1 MSIPRTQ
8 LIVIA
13 GVYAF
18 VCFSALVFRFA
29 PEQEQ
34 IWDWFIQATAVFIGA
49 LLALAIGVGQ
59 FGYQQRE
66 IADTR
71 REEFRALVRAEL
83 EETVQRLQ
91 GSGATAREPTALDHV
106 KPLALEEA
114 VRSGLLPPSFSKELM
129 SVARQ
134 FYIYKMFDTLAIP
147 GRYDL
152 NSQPGWQRLRGAQ
165 KGLADQAEYI
175 IELCQELL
183 NHAEL
188 AEAESI
194 SEKQ

>member
-1 MSIPRTQ
+1 
-8 LIVIA
+8 
-13 GVYAF
+13 
-18 VCFSALVFRFA
+18 VCFSVLVFRFA

-134 FYIYKMFDTLAIP
+134 FYIYNNKVFDTLAIP